1 LEQSKTP
8 SFDKRQARIFASA
21 CKEGISKENQR
32 KFGGRIDDGAV
43 TELSKCSSTIVS
55 SSPKSVKM
63 KKSMPLFYFSITLA
77 ICSSALYHFTA
88 KSTPANVNFT
98 VSLLVTYAVAF
109 AVVLLTFFFFPI
121 KNGLAFE
128 LKQLNWA
135 SIGLAIA
142 IVGIEFGFLLVY
154 RSGWNLGIAAVLTN
168 VVASL
173 ILLPVAI
180 FFFKD
185 KISWVNIVG
194 IFVCLAG
201 LIMLNW
207 KS

>member
-1 LEQSKTP
+1 MTKPMT
-8 SFDKRQARIFASA
+8 
-21 CKEGISKENQR
+21 
-32 KFGGRIDDGAV
+32 
-43 TELSKCSSTIVS
+43 
-55 SSPKSVKM
+55 
-63 KKSMPLFYFSITLA
+63 LFYFSIALT
-77 ICSSALYHFTA
+77 ICSSALYHFMA

-109 AVVLLTFFFFPI
+109 AVTLLGFFFFPVQ
-121 KNGLAFE
+121 NGLAAE
-128 LKQLNWA
+128 IKQLNWA

-173 ILLPVAI
+173 ILVPVAI
-180 FFFKD
+180 LVFKD
-185 KISWVNIVG
+185 KISWVNVAG

-201 LIMLNW
+201 LVMLNW
-207 KS
+207 KR